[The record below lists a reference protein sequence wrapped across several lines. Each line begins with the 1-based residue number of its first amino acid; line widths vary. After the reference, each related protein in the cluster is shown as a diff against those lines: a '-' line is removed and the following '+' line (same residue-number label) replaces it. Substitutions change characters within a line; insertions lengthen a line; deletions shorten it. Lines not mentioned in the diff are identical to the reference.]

1 MSLIEDIKT
10 TTDTFFNHDFTIAE
24 TTIVPSTDYSKLTF
38 GNNGLS
44 AELAFLFIDIR
55 KSSEL
60 HETYGEIGAA
70 KIYQSFHDM
79 NVRIINR
86 RDGQVRSFDGDRIMG
101 VFSGNRKNN
110 NAVEAALNIRYAVS
124 QVLNKKLPI
133 GKKINIGIGI
143 DYGKV
148 LITKVGRGRN
158 DSNNDLVWVGKACNY
173 ASHMCNESQNKI
185 YISPAVYNRLDD
197 SNKIASGENMW
208 EKVIMTLKNQK
219 LIYTYRTTYYWET
232 M

>member
-1 MSLIEDIKT
+1 MSLLEDIKT

-24 TTIVPSTDYSKLTF
+24 TSIVPSTDYSKLTF
-38 GNNGLS
+38 GNNGLT
-44 AELAFLFIDIR
+44 AELTFLFIDIR

-79 NVRIINR
+79 NVRIINN

-101 VFSGNRKNN
+101 IFSGGRKNN
-110 NAVEAALNIRYAVS
+110 NAVEAALNIRYAITE
-124 QVLNKKLPI
+124 VLNKKLPSD
-133 GKKINIGIGI
+133 KKINIGIGI
-143 DYGKV
+143 DTGEV

-173 ASHMCNESQNKI
+173 ASHMCNESENKI
-185 YISPAVYNRLDD
+185 YISPTVFSYLQKT
-197 SNKIASGENMW
+197 NKVADGKDMW
-208 EKVIMTLKNQK
+208 EKVIMTLKNKK
-219 LIYTYRTTYYWET
+219 LISTYCTTYRWSK